1 MGNKTPVP
9 ERPQQII
16 DLLDSLSVSDDYVDG
31 IIETIGFFGETA
43 GKSLPGL
50 FARATDHVEID
61 L

>member
-9 ERPQQII
+9 ESPQQII
-16 DLLDSLSVSDDYVDG
+16 DLRHGLLVRRVNVDR
-31 IIETIGFFGETA
+31 IIETIGFFSETA

-50 FARATDHVEID
+50 FARAADYVEID